1 MKTSGVFNPTE
12 PAKEIVEV
20 LAKYNTPINLIDS
33 VFGLA
38 QSFAHQST
46 IVQSLGEGNKKA
58 AAVRERQSMFVS
70 EDSGGIKGLR
80 SNSIHPECDHYHPN
94 QTDVERG

>member
-1 MKTSGVFNPTE
+1 MSGIFEPDK

-20 LAKYNTPINLIDS
+20 LAKYNTPINMIDS

-38 QSFAHQST
+38 QSFAHQGT

-58 AAVRERQSMFVS
+58 ATVRERQPVFVP
-70 EDSGGIKGLR
+70 EN
-80 SNSIHPECDHYHPN
+80 SNGQSLDNGHGMMCPN
-94 QTDVERG
+94 